1 MDLFRR
7 IILAVVLAVVGLL
20 GFGLVKWWYPLP
32 DIRKGTV
39 ATVRLYSGSEEIA
52 AYRGTTRCLHI
63 WVPLEEIPS
72 NLVNAVL
79 AAEDRRFFQ
88 HPGID
93 LRAIIRATLTNLR
106 KHGVRQGGST
116 ITQQLARTL
125 FSWNERTWNRKL
137 LEFGVALLIE
147 IRYPKNLILEAYLNS
162 VYMGHDESIVILGMG
177 AASRHF
183 LGKKLADLRLEE
195 AALLAAAI
203 HAPNRTF
210 FGPNTGAVKVRR
222 DWILRTMQSQDEVAE
237 TAVRKAIYRPVAK
250 RIFRHEDEA
259 SFFTDLARE
268 EIGQRI
274 FLPKSGEVRIQT
286 TLDPE
291 LQRAAVKGIREG
303 IEKIERANPMLGR
316 GRVQASLVAIEP
328 SSGAI
333 RALVGGRSYRESSF
347 NRATRA
353 ARQPGSLFKPF
364 VYLAAFEAQAMGR
377 KPGITPASLVRDDPT
392 AIRDGMTTWSPQNYD
407 HQFRG
412 QVTVRRALETSLNVP
427 AVRVACQVGLH
438 EVARLAR
445 ALGIARPLAA
455 VPSLALGSSE
465 VTLLEITGA
474 YATLANQGIRTF
486 PTTLI
491 SDVPLPQPLS
501 TKPLPQPERVVSAE
515 SAFLITHLLRGVL
528 RYGTASATA
537 RWGLSHVSAGKTGT
551 TNNLRDAW
559 FIGYTPDLAIGVW
572 VGLDDGSPLGIPGA
586 KAALPIWASV
596 MQTVVQRK
604 PPGLFTKPPGVVLAA
619 VDPETGQR
627 ALPGCNDGPTI
638 MEAFRAGSEPRASA
652 CDRPPVI
659 NIIESLSGWFERL
672 LP

>member
-1 MDLFRR
+1 
-7 IILAVVLAVVGLL
+7 
-20 GFGLVKWWYPLP
+20 
-32 DIRKGTV
+32 
-39 ATVRLYSGSEEIA
+39 
-52 AYRGTTRCLHI
+52 
-63 WVPLEEIPS
+63 
-72 NLVNAVL
+72 
-79 AAEDRRFFQ
+79 
-88 HPGID
+88 
-93 LRAIIRATLTNLR
+93 
-106 KHGVRQGGST
+106 
-116 ITQQLARTL
+116 
-125 FSWNERTWNRKL
+125 
-137 LEFGVALLIE
+137 
-147 IRYPKNLILEAYLNS
+147 
-162 VYMGHDESIVILGMG
+162 
-177 AASRHF
+177 
-183 LGKKLADLRLEE
+183 
-195 AALLAAAI
+195 
-203 HAPNRTF
+203 
-210 FGPNTGAVKVRR
+210 
-222 DWILRTMQSQDEVAE
+222 MQSRDEVTE
-237 TAVRKAIYRPVAK
+237 TAVRKAIDRPVAR
-250 RIFRHEDEA
+250 RISRHEDEA
-259 SFFTDLARE
+259 AFFADLARE

-274 FLPKSGEVRIQT
+274 SLPKSGEVRIQT

-291 LQRAAVKGIREG
+291 LQRSAVKGIREG
-303 IEKIERANPMLGR
+303 IERIERTNPMLGR

-392 AIRDGMTTWSPQNYD
+392 AIPDGMTTWSPQNYD

-412 QVTVRRALETSLNVP
+412 QVTVRRALETSLNIP
-427 AVRVACQVGLH
+427 AVRIACEVGLR

-445 ALGIARPLAA
+445 ALGIVRPLAA
-455 VPSLALGSSE
+455 VPSLALGTSE

-491 SDVPLPQPLS
+491 SDLPVPQPLS
-501 TKPLPQPERVVSAE
+501 TKPLPKPERVVSAE

-528 RYGTASATA
+528 QSGTASATA
-537 RWGLSHVSAGKTGT
+537 RWGLSHVGAGKTGT
-551 TNNLRDAW
+551 TDNLRDAW

-619 VDPETGQR
+619 VDPETGRR

-638 MEAFRAGSEPRASA
+638 MEAFRAGTEPRASA
-652 CDRPPVI
+652 CDRPPVTS
-659 NIIESLSGWFERL
+659 IIESLSGWFERL
-672 LP
+672 LPNNYPSIDLSHPKEGRTGWAKGL